1 MKFIDTHIHGGY
13 GINFNTCTPEE
24 FHIFAKNIFK
34 RNIVAFCP
42 TLVGDNVA
50 ALKRQLE
57 IIKKTMCKQEKN
69 EAKILGAHLEGTFLN
84 PQKSGIQ
91 NAGTFLTP
99 TIENFKKIAEGNI
112 NIIKI
117 VTLAPELDKDCA
129 LTDFLEEHNIRAHA
143 GHSVSDK
150 LYNVTGTTHHF
161 NAMEPLTHKKSNLA
175 LKALLNDNVYCEI
188 IGDSLHVN
196 DDMLKLFF
204 EVKNKDKIILVSD
217 ALPIAHS
224 ELDSV
229 VFCGKNI
236 YKGGKDKE
244 GTLAGSCR
252 FLDEIADNL
261 FQKNILNKKE
271 IEKMAYHNV
280 LKHLKLDDKIISN
293 L

>member
-1 MKFIDTHIHGGY
+1 M
-13 GINFNTCTPEE
+13 
-24 FHIFAKNIFK
+24 
-34 RNIVAFCP
+34 
-42 TLVGDNVA
+42 
-50 ALKRQLE
+50 
-57 IIKKTMCKQEKN
+57 
-69 EAKILGAHLEGTFLN
+69 
-84 PQKSGIQ
+84 
-91 NAGTFLTP
+91 
-99 TIENFKKIAEGNI
+99 
-112 NIIKI
+112 
-117 VTLAPELDKDCA
+117 TLAPELDKDCA

-161 NAMEPLTHKKSNLA
+161 NAIEPLTHKKSNLA